1 MTMEYNNTT
10 ANSRKNKHLNDFE
23 RGQIQLLHNKGY
35 SAYRIAKELRRA
47 SNTIRNELK
56 RGTVTQIKGI
66 HDVQVYYPDTG
77 KLVYKKNRKNCK
89 KKFKALECS
98 KYLDFVKQKFNEE
111 KWSLDAICGYAKL
124 NKLYEG
130 QRVCTKTLY
139 NYVDIGLI
147 GIKSID
153 LPLRVKRK
161 PAKKRVKE
169 NKRKLGKSIEERPQE
184 IETRK
189 TFGNWEI
196 DTVIPKKNKE
206 EASLITITER
216 KSRMELILKLNRRKA
231 SIVNETLK
239 NTLNRLKEPQKIFRS
254 ITSDNGLEFAKLCE
268 LEKTYIGNIYYC
280 HPNNPQ
286 ERGTNEKHNSL
297 IRRFLPKGK
306 SLNDYEEEHYIKIMN
321 WMNNLPR
328 KILNYRTPIEVFIEE
343 LNNLGL
349 LDDNE
354 ELVQFDIAI

>member
-77 KLVYKKNRKNCK
+77 KLVYEKNRKNCK

-161 PAKKRVKE
+161 PAKKTS
-169 NKRKLGKSIEERPQE
+169 KRKQKKTWKKYRRKTARNRNKKNIWKLGNRYSNTKEKQRRSIINNHNRKKKSNGTNLKIKQKKSIHS
-184 IETRK
+184 K
-189 TFGNWEI
+189 
-196 DTVIPKKNKE
+196 
-206 EASLITITER
+206 
-216 KSRMELILKLNRRKA
+216 
-231 SIVNETLK
+231 
-239 NTLNRLKEPQKIFRS
+239 
-254 ITSDNGLEFAKLCE
+254 
-268 LEKTYIGNIYYC
+268 
-280 HPNNPQ
+280 
-286 ERGTNEKHNSL
+286 
-297 IRRFLPKGK
+297 
-306 SLNDYEEEHYIKIMN
+306 
-321 WMNNLPR
+321 
-328 KILNYRTPIEVFIEE
+328 
-343 LNNLGL
+343 
-349 LDDNE
+349 
-354 ELVQFDIAI
+354 

>member
-77 KLVYKKNRKNCK
+77 KLVYEKNRKNCK

-139 NYVDIGLI
+139 NYVDI
-147 GIKSID
+147 D
-153 LPLRVKRK
+153 
-161 PAKKRVKE
+161 
-169 NKRKLGKSIEERPQE
+169 
-184 IETRK
+184 
-189 TFGNWEI
+189 
-196 DTVIPKKNKE
+196 
-206 EASLITITER
+206 
-216 KSRMELILKLNRRKA
+216 
-231 SIVNETLK
+231 
-239 NTLNRLKEPQKIFRS
+239 KI
-254 ITSDNGLEFAKLCE
+254 
-268 LEKTYIGNIYYC
+268 Y
-280 HPNNPQ
+280 
-286 ERGTNEKHNSL
+286 
-297 IRRFLPKGK
+297 
-306 SLNDYEEEHYIKIMN
+306 
-321 WMNNLPR
+321 
-328 KILNYRTPIEVFIEE
+328 
-343 LNNLGL
+343 
-349 LDDNE
+349 
-354 ELVQFDIAI
+354 